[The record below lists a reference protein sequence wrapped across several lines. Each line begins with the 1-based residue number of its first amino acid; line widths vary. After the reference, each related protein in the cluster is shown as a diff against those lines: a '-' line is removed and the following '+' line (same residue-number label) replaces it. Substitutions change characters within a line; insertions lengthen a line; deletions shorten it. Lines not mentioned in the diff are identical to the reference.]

1 MAGSSAGAKQHAG
14 QSRLDLASTNLDI
27 LQDLMPKLA
36 ARAPDAV

>member
-27 LQDLMPKLA
+27 LQDLMPKLV